1 MYVIN
6 CVKKGIFNSI
16 KIMIHGLLSQIE
28 KKTLHIEDSCRS
40 RLALISQSV
49 ERQKEGKTTTTKNPT
64 GVPPRAGIKFEVVIT
79 DYFVIR
85 RKETYAQ
92 FFLVYQTLSYMYH
105 IIATVFRFLRTL
117 EIYFLG
123 NKYIS
128 LEINL
133 PYLFLHFPLSQ
144 GLNNLLPLRALI
156 FLFFFFLFSFFL
168 SHKNHSTHFHSLI
181 PLQFFFFFLT
191 NMYSI
196 SSFSPLG
203 KGPYLASKAM

>member
-1 MYVIN
+1 MDYFHKQ
-6 CVKKGIFNSI
+6 KKKN
-16 KIMIHGLLSQIE
+16 
-28 KKTLHIEDSCRS
+28 LHIEDSGRL

-49 ERQKEGKTTTTKNPT
+49 ERQKGGKTTTTKNPT

-79 DYFVIR
+79 DYFVIH

-92 FFLVYQTLSYMYH
+92 FFLVYQILSYMYH

-117 EIYFLG
+117 EIYFLR
-123 NKYIS
+123 NKFIS

-144 GLNNLLPLRALI
+144 GLNSLLPLQALI
-156 FLFFFFLFSFFL
+156 FLFILTPQKPLNSFPFSHP
-168 SHKNHSTHFHSLI
+168 SSV
-181 PLQFFFFFLT
+181 FFFFLT